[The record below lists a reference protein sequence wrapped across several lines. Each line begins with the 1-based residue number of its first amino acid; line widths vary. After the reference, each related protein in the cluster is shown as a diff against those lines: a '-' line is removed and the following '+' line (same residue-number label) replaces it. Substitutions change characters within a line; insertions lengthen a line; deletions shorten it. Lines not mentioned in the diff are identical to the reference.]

1 MAKTLLVVDD
11 KPTLRQ
17 MLRDYF
23 TQEGYRVLTAADGRQ
38 ALDLARRE
46 RPDLIILDIMM
57 PEMDGY
63 AFLQAYT
70 HEQPTPIIL
79 LTAKVE
85 ETDRVLGLELGAD
98 DYVTKPFSLRELAAR
113 VRAVLRRVEKARAL
127 AQEPAR
133 LQVGDVVLDPAERRV
148 WVAGR
153 EITNLTP
160 TEFTLLETL
169 MRAPGRV
176 FTRAQLWERIASQA
190 RFLRGDE
197 HTVNVHIHNLRR
209 KIEPDPKAPRYIL
222 TVYGVGYKF
231 RRED

>member
-11 KPTLRQ
+11 KPALRQ

-23 TQEGYRVLTAADGRQ
+23 TQEGYRVLTASDGRQ

-63 AFLQAYT
+63 AFLRAYT
-70 HEQPTPIIL
+70 HERPTPIIL

-113 VRAVLRRVEKARAL
+113 VRAVLRRVEKAQAL
-127 AQEPAR
+127 AQEAPR

-153 EITNLTP
+153 EITDLTP

-169 MRAPGRV
+169 MRTPGRV
-176 FTRAQLWERIASQA
+176 FTRAQLWERIAAQA

-231 RRED
+231 RREE